1 VVPSVQKAAADVEKA
16 VSSIARPSSAVTAST
31 AESGVQGLVAT
42 TTAAARHA
50 LTTATPAADVVSAA
64 LTTPITQIAA
74 TGPLGFLNH
83 IVANLLNP
91 FLNSAPSTPGPV
103 APVAWAV
110 LGWVRRNLFNE
121 APTVKYDPTT
131 TVQTGQTV
139 TGNIG
144 ATDPEGGKLTYTV
157 TNQPTDGT
165 VTIDQATGKFTY
177 TPKDIDYD
185 GTQTDSFTVSV
196 SDGKTNLLSLFG
208 QPHSAQT
215 TVNVTVQPP
224 TVDRVILNMPDGVT
238 KPVNP
243 RYAEDGNSIYFAA
256 TPAAGGRQEI
266 YQINVDGTDA
276 KCLTCGV
283 APGVTANLGKPVPF
297 TDGSGRVIVLVD
309 SGSAAGPTYSV
320 LEDGVNGEQ
329 LIPITTPPSPAGVIP
344 INAQREMRI
353 SPDGNHVLFSRLE
366 LDGQTGVLQIV
377 PVVGTL
383 IRTVDSTGN
392 VSYSVGDAK
401 VVYPTG
407 EGKQWTPDGKGVII
421 LGGSYDQGN
430 ADDIEV
436 DLATGNVT
444 RVTANLDYDEDID
457 ESPNEQWIAVG
468 STRGLDALTPMTRIE
483 RESLL
488 PVYVSAPVYAEYA
501 SPVNVSNQEWAVAK
515 DDELDR
521 ENGVPLFD
529 TGDGWAARSM
539 PSWNS
544 DGTAVTFWESS
555 VADPTQSRLVIANL
569 KYTTSVGPVAADRTT
584 PTVWSSAP
592 DLTTY
597 RPSTTPLP
605 PTGTYAGA
613 KGGTA
618 VVTEAADPTHPGN
631 TVRTVTYTNYV
642 NDEGEILN
650 GTESADYG
658 PTQSNVHYLA
668 DVTVTGTHTGYLKA
682 DATINAFQQSLTGYI
697 TSDVDGDVQ
706 TLPDP
711 AGATQAQ
718 QSA

>member
-1 VVPSVQKAAADVEKA
+1 LGGAGLGPSQ
-16 VSSIARPSSAVTAST
+16 
-31 AESGVQGLVAT
+31 
-42 TTAAARHA
+42 
-50 LTTATPAADVVSAA
+50 
-64 LTTPITQIAA
+64 
-74 TGPLGFLNH
+74 
-83 IVANLLNP
+83 
-91 FLNSAPSTPGPV
+91 
-103 APVAWAV
+103 
-110 LGWVRRNLFNE
+110 LFNE

-144 ATDPEGGKLTYTV
+144 ATDPEGDKLTYIV
-157 TNQPTDGT
+157 TKQPTDGT

-243 RYAEDGNSIYFAA
+243 RYAADGNSIYFAA

-283 APGVTANLGKPVPF
+283 ASGVTANLGKPVPF

-329 LIPITTPPSPAGVIP
+329 LIRITTPPSPAGIIP

-383 IRTVDSTGN
+383 NRTVDSTGN
-392 VSYSVGDAK
+392 VSYSVSDAK

-407 EGKQWTPDGKGVII
+407 EGKQWTPDGKGAII

-444 RVTANLDYDEDID
+444 RVTANLDYDEDIV

-515 DDELDR
+515 DDEVDR

-597 RPSTTPLP
+597 RPNTTPLP

-618 VVTEAADPTHPGN
+618 VVAEAVDPTHPGN